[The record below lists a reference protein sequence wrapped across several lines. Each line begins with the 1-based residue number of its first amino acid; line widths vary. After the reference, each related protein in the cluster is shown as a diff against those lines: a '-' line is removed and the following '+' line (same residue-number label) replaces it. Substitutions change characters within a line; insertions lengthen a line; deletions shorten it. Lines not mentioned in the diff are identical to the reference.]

1 MNPDSPRGDPNL
13 VTIHLLFGTNG
24 SQGERD
30 IVMTMAANIS
40 KAEKVT
46 KSCVTGLC
54 AGANLRTPCGPRRI
68 EFLRVGDLVVTRDN
82 GLQPVRMVWT
92 KTFSATEIAAD
103 PSLAPIVL
111 KTRAVGPMMPQR
123 DLSVAPGHRLLI
135 PGWRL
140 EDEADNEAC
149 LVPARDISDL
159 NDNIFVDR
167 APDEVV
173 FYNVVFDE
181 PQVISANGLP
191 VESFMPTQEAM
202 KSAPKA
208 VRDDLKKVFPDIGPK
223 FTDYPAPRYK
233 MRDRVS
239 YIPDYA

>member
-1 MNPDSPRGDPNL
+1 
-13 VTIHLLFGTNG
+13 
-24 SQGERD
+24 
-30 IVMTMAANIS
+30 MTMAAKIS
-40 KAEKVT
+40 EAEKVA
-46 KSCVTGLC
+46 KSGVTGLC

-92 KTFSATEIAAD
+92 KTVTAAEIAAD

-111 KTRAVGPMMPQR
+111 RPRAIGPMMPQR
-123 DLSVAPGHRLLI
+123 DLSVAPAHRLLI

-159 NDNIFVDR
+159 NDSIFVDR
-167 APDEVV
+167 APDEVT

-181 PQVISANGLP
+181 HQVISANGLP
-191 VESFMPTQEAM
+191 VESFLPTKE
-202 KSAPKA
+202 SLREAPKA
-208 VRDDLKKVFPDIGPK
+208 VRDDLKKAFPDLGPK
-223 FTDYPAPRYK
+223 FAEYPAPRYK
-233 MRDRVS
+233 MRERVS
-239 YIPDYA
+239 YIPDFA